1 MLERWRKL
9 DYTLT
14 RRELKRLLGEPYRI
28 FPPSDP
34 AADAIERWVY
44 EYEAADDP
52 QRRVIGELRVSIM
65 ESRLI
70 SWTEPEW
77 NAVSVDALASPPRV

>member
-34 AADAIERWVY
+34 AANAIERWVF

-52 QRRVIGELRVSIM
+52 QRRVSGELRISIA
-65 ESRLI
+65 ESRLT

-77 NAVSVDALASPPRV
+77 SAVSVDALASQPRV